1 MNQQNQYATSVYQD
15 SAPEIQRQ
23 LELLENHG
31 GRLTLPNREYN
42 IASPVTVDASSLCF
56 SGEMWACNTDP
67 NGVFETDHGTKLRMQ
82 GRDFAALKIGKKADP
97 ISGAV
102 VKNLGIQGDIEG
114 MDTRPFVNFE
124 NPTKMSGLCLDSVRT
139 DQCEFSKL
147 SFCGLANAVCIAEQA
162 EVDACLFE
170 KLNVDGCGNGFYFA
184 PRAAYYNRF
193 RCCIVADNP
202 FYGFYACGK
211 GRNMHN
217 LEVQDNIFVRTGGGF
232 SDGDGLVAAALFYDH
247 INASS
252 VDHCLF
258 DDPGTF
264 WYFDKNAGNN
274 DMRTPSYRKTVAIY
288 IIGSEN
294 RITDNTILHS
304 SDDSIRV
311 EGDGNVLMNNIADG
325 SVRISGKGNIV
336 VNQVFTSP
344 DARLILEGAACDSTT
359 IVGVPDDRILRV
371 K

>member
-1 MNQQNQYATSVYQD
+1 MNQQKQYATPVERDY
-15 SAPEIQRQ
+15 APEIQKQ
-23 LELLENHG
+23 LEALEAHG
-31 GRLTLPNREYN
+31 GKLTLPNGEYN
-42 IASPVTVDASSLCF
+42 ISSPVTVDASSLCF

-67 NGVFETDHGTKLRMQ
+67 NGVFETDHGTKLRMR

-102 VKNLGIQGDIEG
+102 VKNFGVQGDIEG
-114 MDTRPFVNFE
+114 MDTRPLVDFA
-124 NPTKMSGLCLDSVRT
+124 NPTKMSGLCLDRVRT

-147 SFCGLANAVCIAEQA
+147 SFCGLASAVCIADNA

-211 GRNMHN
+211 DRNMHN

-232 SDGDGLVAAALFYDH
+232 VDGDGRIPAALLYDH

-264 WYFDKNAGNN
+264 WFFDTKNLSN
-274 DMRTPSYRKTVAIY
+274 DMRIPSYRKTVAIY
-288 IIGSEN
+288 IIGNEN

-304 SDDSIRV
+304 SDAAICI
-311 EGDGNVLMNNIADG
+311 EGDKNVLMNNIADG
-325 SVRISGKGNIV
+325 DVRISGRGNIV

-344 DARLILEGAACDSTT
+344 EARLILEGEAVDSTT
-359 IVGVPDDRILRV
+359 IVGVPEDRIIRR
-371 K
+371 

>member
-1 MNQQNQYATSVYQD
+1 MDQD
-15 SAPEIQRQ
+15 YAPEIQQQ
-23 LELLENHG
+23 LASMETHG
-31 GRLTLPNREYN
+31 GRLTLSNREYN
-42 IASPVTVDASSLCF
+42 IASPVTLDASSLCF

-67 NGVFETDHGTKLRMQ
+67 NGVFETDHGTKLRMR

-102 VKNLGIQGDIEG
+102 VKNLGFQGDIEG
-114 MDTRPFVNFE
+114 MDTRPFVDFA
-124 NPTKMSGLCLDSVRT
+124 NPARMSGLCLDRVRT

-147 SFCGLANAVCIAEQA
+147 SFCGLANAVCITDNA

-217 LEVQDNIFVRTGGGF
+217 LVVQDNVFVRTGGGF
-232 SDGDGLVAAALFYDH
+232 RNEDDLIPAALLYDH

-252 VDHCLF
+252 VEHNLF

-264 WYFDKNAGNN
+264 WFFDPNAGNN

-288 IIGSEN
+288 IIGDEN

-304 SDDSIRV
+304 SDASIVV
-311 EGDGNVLMNNIADG
+311 EGDKNVLMNNIADG
-325 SVRISGKGNIV
+325 NVRIKGRGNIV
-336 VNQVFTSP
+336 VNQVFTSS
-344 DARLILEGAACDSTT
+344 DARLMLEGEAAASTL
-359 IVGVPDDRILRV
+359 IVGVPDSRIVRL
-371 K
+371 